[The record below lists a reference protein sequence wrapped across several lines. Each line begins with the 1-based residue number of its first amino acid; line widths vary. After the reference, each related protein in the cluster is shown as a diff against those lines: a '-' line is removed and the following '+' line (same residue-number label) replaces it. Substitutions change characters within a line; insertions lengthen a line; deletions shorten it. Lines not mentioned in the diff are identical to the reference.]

1 MNLQDAWPTAHPV
14 RLWAAPPVP
23 ESAAR
28 SIAGVGAVGGS
39 FFGPVGTF
47 FGAEV
52 GTAAGAAVGGAIG
65 SIIGFIGGF
74 ADEPF

>member
-14 RLWAAPPVP
+14 RLWA
-23 ESAAR
+23 
-28 SIAGVGAVGGS
+28 VGGS
-39 FFGPVGTF
+39 FFGPVGPF

-52 GTAAGAAVGGAIG
+52 GTAAGAAVGGAVG